1 MNVYEIK
8 TNSSDYPFLIIAKGY
23 AKAVELL
30 CANGITDS
38 SIKSIV
44 QLSAYKSGNILIE
57 EQLVSKQE
65 IKKKVYSEL
74 QNEMPHWNK
83 MTNGA
88 MGGGDREHFLIRSS
102 KGHYFTSRSVG
113 PDEVYLDLDKLENLS
128 KPKGVE

>member
-1 MNVYEIK
+1 MKVFEIK
-8 TNSSDYPFLIIAKGY
+8 TDSSDYPFLVIAKGY
-23 AKAVELL
+23 SEAVALL
-30 CANGITDS
+30 CSKGITAS

-44 QLSAYKSGNILIE
+44 QLSAYKSDNILIE
-57 EQLVSKQE
+57 ECIISRQE
-65 IKKKVYSEL
+65 IKKEVYSEL

-102 KGHYFTSRSVG
+102 KGYYFTSRSVG
-113 PDEVYLDLDKLENLS
+113 PDEVYLDLDKLENLF